1 MSPNTMNIC
10 IFNDVVHSYADT
22 QVIDEISCPD
32 LERVSIFSQC
42 VNHVWDILIFTPEPA
57 WQSFLN
63 EHKKF
68 LMDCSDLQQ

>member
-1 MSPNTMNIC
+1 MSCYKVKLCPNTMNIC

-42 VNHVWDILIFTPEPA
+42 VNHV
-57 WQSFLN
+57 
-63 EHKKF
+63 
-68 LMDCSDLQQ
+68 